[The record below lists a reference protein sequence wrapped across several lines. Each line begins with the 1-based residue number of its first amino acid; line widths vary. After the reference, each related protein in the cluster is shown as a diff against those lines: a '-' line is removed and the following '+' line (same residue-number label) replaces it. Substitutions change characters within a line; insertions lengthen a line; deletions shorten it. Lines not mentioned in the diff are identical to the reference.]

1 MRPTT
6 FECLLAHFAG
16 TPMLPIETVAQ
27 YLDIE
32 KDTLISKIN
41 LRKISL
47 TYFRATDGKK
57 GRKFVMVA
65 DLADYIDNC
74 RQRGLK
80 DLAKASS
87 CAATPEDSNSTSE

>member
-41 LRKISL
+41 LRK
-47 TYFRATDGKK
+47 
-57 GRKFVMVA
+57 
-65 DLADYIDNC
+65 C
-74 RQRGLK
+74 
-80 DLAKASS
+80 
-87 CAATPEDSNSTSE
+87 